1 MTDTPATSF
10 GKYELLERLGAGGM
24 AVVYRARFTPA
35 PGVVKSVVIKRVLSD
50 YAEVPAFSEMFL
62 NEARIS
68 VSLNHGNIVQ
78 VFDFGQVESEYF
90 LAMELV
96 DGQALSKL
104 LKRARAQGLNVLP
117 APLAA
122 GIAIEMCK
130 GLHHAHTRTDAQ
142 GRPLKLVHRDISP
155 DNVLVSYEGEVKIS
169 DFGIAKA
176 RHTGGPETAV
186 GVVKGKHHY
195 VSPEQARA
203 RELDARSDV
212 YSVGVVLFQML
223 SGRLPAEGTQ
233 MEVLEKTI
241 HGRLTPL
248 NSLVPELD
256 AGMQVIVQRALA
268 TSREH
273 RYPHAEALQLA
284 LSEWLSS
291 RAPLFT
297 PDARKQLM
305 TWLFHAELA
314 SQHRPGRLSD
324 SFIRQL
330 ELWGAA
336 PASERSTDPAG
347 FLVPTQDE
355 VAPPAPSQPSAP
367 ALSTPPPA
375 ESTPAPREER
385 SSWAWALGVLGLV
398 VVAGGVAHW
407 GMARGTTPT
416 LRVESQ
422 PPGAQVRLN
431 GVLLGDTPVT
441 VTEVPNQQ
449 EYRLEVTAFGHLPW
463 VRTFEADEHPSKVFA
478 KLEPRPDPAT
488 PVATAT
494 PPPTTPTPLSA
505 PHDEPPPARASPNGR
520 GGVEEDIPSE
530 ALIAYQVGR
539 NMVAAKSYG
548 AAREQFWHCLEV
560 APRAARCHL
569 ELGRLSLRQQN
580 RQEATEHYHRYL
592 ELAPRGPGA
601 GEARKFLSPSRKR

>member
-1 MTDTPATSF
+1 MTDTPATAF

-24 AVVYRARFTPA
+24 AVVYRARFTPG

-50 YAEVPAFSEMFL
+50 YAENPAFCEMFL

-78 VFDFGQVESEYF
+78 VFDFGQVGSEYF
-90 LAMELV
+90 LAMEWV

-104 LKRARAQGLNVLP
+104 LKRARVQGLKVLP

-176 RHTGGPETAV
+176 RHTSGPETAV
-186 GVVKGKHHY
+186 GVVKGKHPY

-256 AGMQVIVQRALA
+256 AGMQAIVQRALA

-291 RAPLFT
+291 RAPLFA

-314 SQHRPGRLSD
+314 LRHRPGRLSD

-347 FLVPTQDE
+347 FLVPTEEE
-355 VAPPAPSQPSAP
+355 VASRASQPSAP
-367 ALSTPPPA
+367 ALPTLTPA
-375 ESTPAPREER
+375 ESAPAPPEGGR
-385 SSWAWALGVLGLV
+385 STWAWALGVLGLLM
-398 VVAGGVAHW
+398 VAGGGVHW
-407 GMARGTTPT
+407 GMTRGTAPT
-416 LRVESQ
+416 FRVESQ
-422 PPGAQVRLN
+422 PAGAQVRLN
-431 GVLLGDTPVT
+431 GVLMGDTPVT

-449 EYRLEVTAFGHLPW
+449 ENRLEVTAFGHLPW
-463 VRTFEADEHPSKVFA
+463 VRTFADGATPSKVFA
-478 KLEPRPDPAT
+478 KLEPRPDPSALVANAT
-488 PVATAT
+488 PSST
-494 PPPTTPTPLSA
+494 PGA
-505 PHDEPPPARASPNGR
+505 AARDESPPARASLNGR

-539 NMVAAKSYG
+539 NMLAAKSFG

-580 RQEATEHYHRYL
+580 RQEATEHYRRYL

-601 GEARKFLSPSRKR
+601 SEARKFLSPSRKR